1 MPQKRVETHAEVR
14 LPAPREA
21 GRAARRQYFGAK
33 AVGSFLPAL
42 TTKAFQKYGFSTVAL
57 ITDWRTIVGGEL
69 ARSTALERLKWR
81 RLAEAGENDDAAAPP
96 ATRSGATLVLRVDGA
111 KALEVQYQARQIIER
126 INAYFGYAAVSE
138 LRLIQAPPRPAAAP
152 PSHPKVAATPL
163 TQEVAGI
170 AHPGLRDAL
179 ARLGGEIRAVC

>member
-1 MPQKRVETHAEVR
+1 MSNTRAERRQMPRD
-14 LPAPREA
+14 PAP
-21 GRAARRQYFGAK
+21 AARRQYFGAK

-42 TTKAFQKYGFSTVAL
+42 TTKAFQKFGFSTVAL
-57 ITDWRTIVGGEL
+57 ITDWGTIVGGEL
-69 ARSTALERLKWR
+69 ARSTAPERLKWR
-81 RLAEAGENDDAAAPP
+81 RLAEAGENDAADPP

-138 LRLIQAPPRPAAAP
+138 LRLIQAPARPANAP